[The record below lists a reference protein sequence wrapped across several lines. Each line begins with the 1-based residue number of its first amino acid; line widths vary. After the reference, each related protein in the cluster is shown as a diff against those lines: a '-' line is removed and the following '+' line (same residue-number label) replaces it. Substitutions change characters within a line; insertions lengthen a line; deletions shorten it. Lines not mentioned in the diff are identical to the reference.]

1 MSRLTFDPG
10 CGLDISTT
18 TIRELEDI
26 ATINY
31 WGYRIVQHE
40 DPETLYI
47 HEAYYDHREGLLG
60 IANRPAAPCGDTME
74 DLSESMDLLAQALN
88 EPTLHYSDFL
98 VEDES
103 A

>member
-18 TIRELEDI
+18 TIRQLEDI

-31 WGYRIVQHE
+31 WGYRVVRHE
-40 DPETLYI
+40 SPNTLYI

-60 IANRPAAPCGDTME
+60 IANRPAAPCG
-74 DLSESMDLLAQALN
+74 ESMEELGESMSLLAQALD
-88 EPTLHYSDFL
+88 EPLLHYADFL

>member
-18 TIRELEDI
+18 TIRQLEDI

-31 WGYRIVQHE
+31 WGYRMVQHH
-40 DPETLYI
+40 DPDALYV

-60 IANRPAAPCGDTME
+60 IANRPAAPCGDNME
-74 DLSESMDLLAQALN
+74 ELEESMELIGNNLSHVWTD
-88 EPTLHYSDFL
+88 
-98 VEDES
+98 
-103 A
+103 

>member
-31 WGYRIVQHE
+31 WGYRVVQHE
-40 DPETLYI
+40 DPSTLYI

-60 IANRPAAPCGDTME
+60 IANRPAAPCGDSME
-74 DLSESMDLLAQALN
+74 ELNESMDLLAQALN
-88 EPTLHYSDFL
+88 EPTLYYSDFL
-98 VEDES
+98 AQDES

>member
-26 ATINY
+26 ATISY
-31 WGYRIVQHE
+31 WGYRVVQHQE
-40 DPETLYI
+40 PDTLYI

-60 IANRPAAPCGDTME
+60 IANEPAAACGDTRE
-74 DLSESMDLLAQALN
+74 ELEENIELITQALN
-88 EPTLHYSDFL
+88 EPVLDYGDYAIA
-98 VEDES
+98 D
-103 A
+103 